1 MAQHLK
7 QGNVVRLVCNS
18 TGKPLRAKGGVVD
31 GNGGREGPWARFV
44 VHTRSNGV
52 ILLQNN
58 QDRQNYIALKNN
70 TICVGTGGPYCE
82 FYIRTSNHCSHMI
95 SLESTKFSGQHVG
108 ILPSGQPKP
117 PSQTGRGAHASF
129 TVELIQKAAQDAG
142 GLSISFGG
150 LH

>member
-1 MAQHLK
+1 
-7 QGNVVRLVCNS
+7 
-18 TGKPLRAKGGVVD
+18 
-31 GNGGREGPWARFV
+31 
-44 VHTRSNGV
+44 
-52 ILLQNN
+52 
-58 QDRQNYIALKNN
+58 
-70 TICVGTGGPYCE
+70 
-82 FYIRTSNHCSHMI
+82 MI

-150 LH
+150 LHLHIVRILQCLVAMTFSGMCYV